1 MMRGVLIAAGAEL
14 VVAPP
19 SSAQPRDAVPVVV
32 GVAGGVSLPHYT
44 DLGIGVGA
52 LWLISARAAVGWPAH
67 VELFYQEWRG
77 STTET
82 LRNVALFGPQGVTG
96 RADQVEMRY
105 AQTDRAFG
113 INVLIAFPVGPV
125 LLSGGGRLQH
135 VILRESHRVTLHGCA
150 SPDPSACKTRDSSST
165 EGVSSMQA
173 MPAATFPS
181 TSVAAGV
188 RIPIW

>member
-1 MMRGVLIAAGAEL
+1 M
-14 VVAPP
+14 
-19 SSAQPRDAVPVVV
+19 
-32 GVAGGVSLPHYT
+32 
-44 DLGIGVGA
+44 
-52 LWLISARAAVGWPAH
+52 
-67 VELFYQEWRG
+67 
-77 STTET
+77 
-82 LRNVALFGPQGVTG
+82 TG
-96 RADQVEMRY
+96 RADQVEMCD

-125 LLSGGGRLQH
+125 LLSGGGGLQH

-150 SPDPSACKTRDSSST
+150 SPDPSVCKRRDSSST